1 MPLKSK
7 SMLSGVWLIL
17 VSRIPSFPP
26 DLREP
31 FGIGYHQFR
40 DCPPPSPH
48 PIVENIVENARIDP
62 TKPLEERSIF
72 VESIAIVV
80 LRIIFVLAAA
90 SIGAS
95 LAQSVLSN
103 LANESQ
109 SYSAVT
115 PYLIFSGVL
124 LIAFAVI
131 ALDMLFPRKRIEVIS
146 AIYFGLLIGV
156 IFTNLLSLAMEPL
169 LSGIPLRSYIVLGI
183 LIVMC
188 YACVSL
194 LLQTKDD
201 FRFVIPYVEF
211 ARDFKG
217 IKPLILDTSSVIDG
231 RLAEL
236 VETNIID
243 SRLVMPRFVLLELQ
257 SIADSSDKLKRVR
270 GRRGL
275 DILNRLRSNAKVDFL
290 MFDNELSEFEGQPV
304 DMKLVLLTK
313 HLDGKLLTGDFNLN
327 KVAKLHNVLVVDL
340 NQVASA
346 LRPQYLPG
354 ESFQIRIVKPGEGQD
369 QGVGYLDDGT
379 MVVIEGGRDKISQT
393 VQVAVTSTL
402 QTQAG
407 RMIFT
412 KVEG

>member
-1 MPLKSK
+1 M
-7 SMLSGVWLIL
+7 
-17 VSRIPSFPP
+17 
-26 DLREP
+26 E
-31 FGIGYHQFR
+31 Y
-40 DCPPPSPH
+40 
-48 PIVENIVENARIDP
+48 ARIDP
-62 TKPLEERSIF
+62 LKPRESRSPLAD
-72 VESIAIVV
+72 SIAIVA
-80 LRIIFVLAAA
+80 LRIIFILAAA
-90 SIGAS
+90 SVGAS
-95 LAQSVLSN
+95 LAQSSSRLT
-103 LANESQ
+103 EGTQ
-109 SYSAVT
+109 SLTSVT

-131 ALDMLFPRKRIEVIS
+131 ALDMIFPRKRIEVIS

-156 IFTNLLSLAMEPL
+156 IFTNLLNLALEPFL
-169 LSGIPLRSYIVLGI
+169 AGTPFASYVGLGI

-217 IKPLILDTSSVIDG
+217 IKPLVLDTSSVIDG

-236 VETNIID
+236 VETNILD
-243 SRLVMPRFVLLELQ
+243 SRLVMPRFVLMELQ

-275 DILNRLRSNAKVDFL
+275 DILNRLRGNDKVDFL
-290 MFDNELSEFEGQPV
+290 MFDNELPEFEGQPV
-304 DMKLVLLTK
+304 DMKLVLLAK
-313 HLDGKLLTGDFNLN
+313 HLDGKLVTGDFNLN
-327 KVAKLHNVLVVDL
+327 KVAKLHNVVVIDL
-340 NQVASA
+340 NQVASS

-369 QGVGYLDDGT
+369 QGIGYLDDGT
-379 MVVIEGGRDKISQT
+379 MVVVEGGRDKISQT

>member
-1 MPLKSK
+1 
-7 SMLSGVWLIL
+7 
-17 VSRIPSFPP
+17 
-26 DLREP
+26 
-31 FGIGYHQFR
+31 
-40 DCPPPSPH
+40 
-48 PIVENIVENARIDP
+48 
-62 TKPLEERSIF
+62 
-72 VESIAIVV
+72 
-80 LRIIFVLAAA
+80 
-90 SIGAS
+90 
-95 LAQSVLSN
+95 
-103 LANESQ
+103 
-109 SYSAVT
+109 
-115 PYLIFSGVL
+115 
-124 LIAFAVI
+124 
-131 ALDMLFPRKRIEVIS
+131 
-146 AIYFGLLIGV
+146 
-156 IFTNLLSLAMEPL
+156 
-169 LSGIPLRSYIVLGI
+169 
-183 LIVMC
+183 MC

-217 IKPLILDTSSVIDG
+217 IKPLVLDTSSVIDG

-236 VETNIID
+236 VETNILD
-243 SRLVMPRFVLLELQ
+243 SRLVMPRFALMELQ

-275 DILNRLRSNAKVDFL
+275 DILNRLRGNDKVDFL
-290 MFDNELSEFEGQPV
+290 MFDNELPEFEGQPV
-304 DMKLVLLTK
+304 DMKLVLLAK
-313 HLDGKLLTGDFNLN
+313 HLDGKLVTGDFNLN
-327 KVAKLHNVLVVDL
+327 KVAKLHNVVVIDL
-340 NQVASA
+340 NQVAAS

-369 QGVGYLDDGT
+369 QGIGYLDDGT